1 MWRSLKYEC
10 VFLNAFETGSEA
22 RFGIGRWIGYYNAD
36 RPHSSFAGRTP
47 DEIYAIELQAEK
59 LAPESTLAKP
69 PNCLGKPTHLSEAH
83 AGNRKIDPEVLLNY
97 RLAPDMLPFVRQIQI
112 AADLAKGAAARLAGV
127 EVPRH
132 DDTEKTFA
140 DLKARLAKT
149 VAFVQSFKPDD
160 IDGSEDR
167 EIRLTLGEHTM
178 NFKGQPYLV
187 HFVMPNF
194 YFHCTTA
201 YDILRHCGVELGKR
215 DFIGTI

>member
-1 MWRSLKYEC
+1 MSLSMYQASIPAF
-10 VFLNAFETGSEA
+10 VQMLN
-22 RFGIGRWIGYYNAD
+22 N
-36 RPHSSFAGRTP
+36 
-47 DEIYAIELQAEK
+47 
-59 LAPESTLAKP
+59 
-69 PNCLGKPTHLSEAH
+69 LSVIMDKAEAH
-83 AGNRKIDPEVLLNY
+83 ARSHEIDPEVLLNY

-127 EVPRH
+127 EVPKH

-149 VAFVQSFKPDD
+149 VTFVQSFKPSD

-167 EIRLTLGEHTM
+167 EINLTLGEHKM
-178 NFKGQPYLV
+178 SFRGQPYLV
-187 HFVMPNF
+187 RFVMPNF

-201 YDILRHCGVELGKR
+201 YDILRHCGVDLGKR